1 METSPDVEPFLGPA
15 LPLDVVH
22 CSTSSTW
29 LIRDTE
35 LQRPMILHQ
44 TAFRSNV
51 GQLISKQGC
60 ETAANASVDS
70 GSRRMNFD
78 FASRC
83 LCQDAGRLKGMKT

>member
-1 METSPDVEPFLGPA
+1 MEISPDVEPFLGSA
-15 LPLDVVH
+15 SLDVVH

-29 LIRDTE
+29 LIRGTE

-70 GSRRMNFD
+70 GSR
-78 FASRC
+78 
-83 LCQDAGRLKGMKT
+83 G

>member
-29 LIRDTE
+29 LIRGTE

-44 TAFRSNV
+44 TASPPNV
-51 GQLISKQGC
+51 EQLILKQGS
-60 ETAANASVDS
+60 ETAANVSVES
-70 GSRRMNFD
+70 CSR
-78 FASRC
+78 
-83 LCQDAGRLKGMKT
+83 G